1 VTAGIQCAISAH
13 EPLSLPLDKRTLA
26 TMTDAQLTEQQEI
39 DRQELAL
46 RRRQRR
52 LAKLP
57 VLQDRRES
65 LRTLIAAGIVTR
77 QGKLAASYR

>member
-1 VTAGIQCAISAH
+1 
-13 EPLSLPLDKRTLA
+13 LPLDKRTLA